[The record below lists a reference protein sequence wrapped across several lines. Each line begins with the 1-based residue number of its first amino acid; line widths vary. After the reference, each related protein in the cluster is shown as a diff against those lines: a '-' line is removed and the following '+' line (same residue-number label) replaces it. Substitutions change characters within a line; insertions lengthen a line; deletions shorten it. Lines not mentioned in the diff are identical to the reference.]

1 MAIDPVVVDIYGF
14 SLSYDLEKTHDEMVK
29 KLYGQ
34 EPLNVNHH
42 PAKSDSQT
50 HSGSGDIFLVCDM
63 IVQEHIVKM

>member
-1 MAIDPVVVDIYGF
+1 
-14 SLSYDLEKTHDEMVK
+14 MVK